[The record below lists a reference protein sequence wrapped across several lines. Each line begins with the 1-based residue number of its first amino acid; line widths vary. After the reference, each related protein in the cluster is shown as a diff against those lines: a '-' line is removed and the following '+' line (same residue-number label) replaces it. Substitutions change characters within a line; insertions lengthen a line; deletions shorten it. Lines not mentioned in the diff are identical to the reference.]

1 MLSLRF
7 FPKFIFAVFALT
19 VAHSSWA
26 SISDITAR
34 IQKAAVVEGRFTQTE
49 KLVSI
54 PRPFQC
60 EGFFISWKDDV
71 LLWKTQNPIPTT
83 TVYTDQS
90 VKTYIHL
97 NGKRIENTSAS
108 NTNIVNRI
116 LAGLLSADM
125 TSLELDF
132 QIFTQNNPNGWQI
145 NFYPKS
151 NMTASIVK
159 HISVSGKNT
168 PEKIVVENFSDDV
181 TTVIISNMTF
191 AEMSTTRQE
200 NELANP

>member
-1 MLSLRF
+1 
-7 FPKFIFAVFALT
+7 
-19 VAHSSWA
+19 
-26 SISDITAR
+26 
-34 IQKAAVVEGRFTQTE
+34 
-49 KLVSI
+49 
-54 PRPFQC
+54 
-60 EGFFISWKDDV
+60 
-71 LLWKTQNPIPTT
+71 
-83 TVYTDQS
+83 
-90 VKTYIHL
+90 
-97 NGKRIENTSAS
+97 
-108 NTNIVNRI
+108 
-116 LAGLLSADM
+116 M